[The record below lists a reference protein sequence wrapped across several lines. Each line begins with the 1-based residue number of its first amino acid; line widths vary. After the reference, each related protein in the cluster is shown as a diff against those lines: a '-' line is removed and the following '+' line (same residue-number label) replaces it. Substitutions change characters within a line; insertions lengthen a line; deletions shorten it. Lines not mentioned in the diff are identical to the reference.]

1 MSPLTKHRRAIA
13 IALPFVLTVVVSVL
27 LLAFTWPAA
36 TAEVRSLPIA
46 MAGPA
51 PMVEQVS
58 ESLVAEADGA
68 IELVEVDDREAA
80 LGAIERR
87 EVYGAVLLGA
97 EPEVLTASAASP
109 VVSQL
114 LGGVADQ
121 LQAGVTAQA
130 AAAQAAGAA
139 TGGAPG
145 ASAPTVVVTEVAPLA
160 DGDPRGALIGAASFP
175 LVLAAIIGG
184 ALAALLVQGALRRF
198 AVVAAFSLLVGFAV
212 ASILQGWFG
221 ALQGTFAVN
230 ALALG
235 MLVAAGTLTIVG
247 LEGLLGKVGIPLGA
261 ITLMLVANPI
271 ASAAQPLEFLPEPW
285 GEVGQFFPPGAG
297 ATLVRNLSYF
307 PDANIAESWLVL
319 GAWAVGGALLLGV
332 GRLARRPVVRRS
344 TALA

>member
-13 IALPFVLTVVVSVL
+13 IALPLVLTLAVSVL

-36 TAEVRSLPIA
+36 TAEVRGLPVAIS
-46 MAGPA
+46 GPA

-58 ESLVAEADGA
+58 ESLVTEADGA
-68 IELVEVDDREAA
+68 IELIEVDDRAGA

-114 LGGVADQ
+114 LGEVANQ
-121 LQAGVTAQA
+121 LQAGVTTQA
-130 AAAQAAGAA
+130 AAAAAAAAAGL
-139 TGGAPG
+139 
-145 ASAPTVVVTEVAPLA
+145 SAPTVVVTEVAPLA

-198 AVVAAFSLLVGFAV
+198 AVVAGFALLVGFAV
-212 ASILQGWFG
+212 AGILQGWFG
-221 ALQGTFAVN
+221 ALQGNFAVN

-235 MLVAAGTLTIVG
+235 LIVAAGTLTMVG
-247 LEGLLGKVGIPLGA
+247 LVGLLGKVGIPLGV

-319 GAWAVGGALLLGV
+319 GIWAVGGALLLGLGSLV
-332 GRLARRPVVRRS
+332 RRPVVRRS